1 MNENPGAESF
11 AELKRREQITNPQ
24 SEVVHFPASEG
35 LPLDG
40 GAMLAPFSVAYQT
53 YGTLNAD
60 KSNLILVCHALTGDQ
75 HAANPHPVTGKPGWW
90 ETMIGPGKPIDT
102 DRYFVLCPNVIGGC
116 MGSTGPSSM
125 NPATGRPYGPDF
137 PVITLRDMVRA
148 QARCSITSV
157 SIRS

>member
-35 LPLDG
+35 LPLDS
-40 GAMLAPFSVAYQT
+40 GAVLAPFSVAYQT

-75 HAANPHPVTGKPGWW
+75 YVASAHPVTGKPGWW
-90 ETMIGPGKPIDT
+90 ETMVGPGKPIDT
-102 DRYFVLCPNVIGGC
+102 DRYFILCPNVIGGC
-116 MGSTGPSSM
+116 MGSTGPARSTPRRAALTDPIFRSS
-125 NPATGRPYGPDF
+125 PCATWSGPK
-137 PVITLRDMVRA
+137 PG
-148 QARCSITSV
+148 CSITSA
-157 SIRS
+157 STRP